1 MKLKLFFICLIVSMG
16 IFISCGE
23 KHISDDFV
31 KIKAQTIQYS
41 LDSKNSVIKSLPTY
55 CISKY
60 EVTQE
65 LYESVMD
72 ENPSRH
78 KTESFRMTREPSIDD
93 LISGKGVD
101 MKSTTKG
108 EEISKR
114 PVEYVS
120 IYDAM
125 SFCNCL
131 SEMENLTP
139 VYSESENSGEIR
151 VDNNANGYRLP
162 SIEQW
167 YFAACGGDVKK
178 KTVIENYDDYAWYA
192 ENSDDST
199 HEVGKKKKNK
209 LGLYDM
215 NGNVME
221 WCYSDNRSEDAR
233 FLILNGPEIEIAVA
247 GGAYN
252 DDPAKITD
260 ESIVRLNPNVMGKK
274 YSNVGFRI
282 MRILSWK

>member
-1 MKLKLFFICLIVSMG
+1 MKVKILFISLLLYMG
-16 IFISCGE
+16 FFISCGE

-31 KIKAQTIQYS
+31 KVKGGTIQYS
-41 LDSKNSVIKSLPTY
+41 LDSKNYIKWIPTF

-65 LYESVMD
+65 LYERVMED
-72 ENPSRH
+72 NPSRH
-78 KTESFRMTREPSIDD
+78 KTESFRMASEPSIDD
-93 LISGKGVD
+93 LLNGKGLD
-101 MKSTTKG
+101 MKSTTDG

-120 IYDAM
+120 IYEAM
-125 SFCNCL
+125 SFCNIL
-131 SEMENLTP
+131 SEMEELTP
-139 VYSESENSGEIR
+139 VYSEDEISGKINI
-151 VDNNANGYRLP
+151 DNDANGYRLP

-167 YFAACGGDVKK
+167 YYAACCGDLKNKNIV
-178 KTVIENYDDYAWYA
+178 EDYNDYAWYD

-209 LGLYDM
+209 LGLFDM

-221 WCYSDNRSEDAR
+221 WCYSDFSSDGRIAM
-233 FLILNGPEIEIAVA
+233 INGLKTEIAVA

-252 DDPAKITD
+252 SKID
-260 ESIVRLNPNVMGKK
+260 KISNESITRLNSKVMENK

-282 MRILSWK
+282 MRIISWK